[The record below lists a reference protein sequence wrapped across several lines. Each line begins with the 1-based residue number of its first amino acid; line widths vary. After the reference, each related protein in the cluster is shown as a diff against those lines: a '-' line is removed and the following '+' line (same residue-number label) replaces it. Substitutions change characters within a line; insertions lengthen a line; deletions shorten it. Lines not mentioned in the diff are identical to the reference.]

1 MRFVAVQLALLLV
14 VTSPAVWTRDIP
26 LRDLAEDIPLDVPEV
41 VGFAT
46 GCSLRL
52 ATAELP
58 QPQPLF
64 LIPGTEQF
72 RYPTSSSGFLT
83 LDAGESLELAC
94 QNGFSLFPSETSIRV
109 TCVIDDQF
117 NYDSKMYSFIEF
129 GCTANWRSVARR
141 TANRCFNDATIVEI
155 GFELGAR
162 FPKILDVC
170 HDEVTYDNHYL
181 VHEFTPANAGFQT
194 GVPRPGWIQ
203 GNFYPGV
210 TVNTLYTVN
219 MQRET
224 IATILDSQP
233 RADELV
239 QTTNNGIYMARGHI
253 AARADFVY
261 ATQQNATFW
270 FLNAAPQWQ
279 NFNAGNWERIESSVK
294 SFVAARNIHVRVYGG
309 TYGVQTQADGNGDHR
324 EIFLDFDPNGRTR
337 LRAPKVYYKILH
349 NEAQNSGI
357 VLIGVNNVHISMEEI
372 QRDYIFCT
380 DVSSRIG
387 WINWDRENLSR
398 GYSYACEVNEFNRVT
413 GHLPQLNV
421 ASLLI

>member
-1 MRFVAVQLALLLV
+1 MKFVSVPVVLLLL
-14 VTSPAVWTRDIP
+14 AGQAAWGRDIP
-26 LRDLAEDIPLDVPEV
+26 LLRDVAEDAPVDVPEI

-46 GCSLRL
+46 GCSIPLNNG
-52 ATAELP
+52 LP

-64 LIPGTEQF
+64 LIPDTDQF
-72 RYPTSSSGFLT
+72 RYPSTSSGVLT
-83 LDAGESLELAC
+83 LDAGETLELAC
-94 QNGFSLFPSETSIRV
+94 SAGFSLYPSETSIKV

-117 NYDSKMYSFIEF
+117 NYESKMYSFSQF
-129 GCTANWRSVARR
+129 SCTANWRSVARR
-141 TANRCFNDATIVEI
+141 TTSRCYNDATIVEI

-170 HDEVTYDNHYL
+170 HDEVTFDNHYV
-181 VHEFTPANAGFQT
+181 VHEFTPASAGFQA

-224 IATILDSQP
+224 IATILNSQS
-233 RADELV
+233 RANELV

-270 FLNAAPQWQ
+270 FLNVAPQWQ

-294 SFVAARNIHVRVYGG
+294 TFVASRNINVRVYGG
-309 TYGVQTQADGNGDHR
+309 TWGVQTQADGNGDHQ
-324 EIFLDFDPNGRTR
+324 EIFLDFDANGRTR
-337 LRAPKVYYKILH
+337 LRAPMVYYKILH

-357 VLIGVNNVHISMEEI
+357 VLIGVNNVHISLEEI
-372 QRDYIFCT
+372 RRDYIFCT

-387 WINWDRENLSR
+387 WINWERENLSR

>member
-1 MRFVAVQLALLLV
+1 MRFVLVPVVLLLV
-14 VTSPAVWTRDIP
+14 ASPTAWA
-26 LRDLAEDIPLDVPEV
+26 RDLPLQDILDDVPVDVPEV
-41 VGFAT
+41 AGYAT
-46 GCSLRL
+46 GCSIRL
-52 ATAELP
+52 NAADLP

-72 RYPTSSSGFLT
+72 RYPATDSGILT
-83 LDAGESLELAC
+83 LNAGESVELAC
-94 QNGFSLFPSETSIRV
+94 QAGFSLFPEVTSIQA

-117 NYDSKMYSFIEF
+117 NYDSKMYGFWEF
-129 GCTANWRSVARR
+129 SCTANWRSVARR
-141 TANRCFNDATIVEI
+141 TARSCYNDATIVEI

-170 HDEVTYDNHYL
+170 HDEVTFDNHYL

-194 GVPRPGWIQ
+194 GVARPGWIQ
-203 GNFYPGV
+203 GNFYSGV

-224 IATILDSQP
+224 IATILSSQA

-294 SFVAARNIHVRVYGG
+294 SFVASRNIHVRVYGG
-309 TYGVQTQADGNGDHR
+309 TYGVQTQADGNNDHH
-324 EIFLDFDPNGRTR
+324 EIWLDFDPNGRTR

-357 VLIGVNNVHISMEEI
+357 VLIGVNNVHISIEEI
-372 QRDYIFCT
+372 RRDYIFCT
-380 DVSSRIG
+380 DVSSQIG
-387 WINWDRENLSR
+387 WINWDRENLAR